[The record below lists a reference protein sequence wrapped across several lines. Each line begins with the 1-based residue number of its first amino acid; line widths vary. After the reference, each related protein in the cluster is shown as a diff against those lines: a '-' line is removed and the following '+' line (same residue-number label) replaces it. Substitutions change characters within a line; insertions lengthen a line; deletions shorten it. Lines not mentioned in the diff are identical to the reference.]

1 MNGYREWF
9 QDQARDLV
17 MWGIGEAEETSGIP
31 LWNNVI
37 NSASHDI
44 KEYITEQLETEFLQR
59 HPEAI
64 EYPEVVNM
72 SHQIMYPTE
81 KKTLQEFWTGWEN
94 NLERAKENR
103 SWFHD
108 EMAKKPYEAPRWQ
121 EPTKAVDAIDF
132 NITRPEVPDKHKAHP
147 LVYGEEYIDTAKPV
161 TIESEDPERI
171 NFSAEPRPIPDIPK
185 DVALDKDSIHIVKK
199 GDVLSKIAKK
209 YGVSV
214 NDIMKENNIKHQDRI
229 YPDQEIRIPSRGNI
243 SGEQRL
249 PTYTPEEIENFADS
263 VANDTTLRLKDES
276 RLKFDNKHKDLYKA
290 MIYAESNFG
299 RFNFNPES
307 NAIGPA
313 QLTGIAIKD
322 LKERSKYK
330 NEESLKNDVRTNL
343 KGGWWLLQDQGLKV
357 PIGNNGKKLE
367 RYSHREY
374 MPFDYALIA
383 YNAGRATAKSWLDAV
398 SKKRKDEAR
407 INYDDP
413 TIGSDDW
420 VSDDLWHA
428 ANVDA
433 LNRSKPFKPD
443 DVDLL
448 FKAIQKQSLYN
459 TRDKALAKLNEIL
472 IYIKNA
478 RGYYENI
485 NRGNQ

>member
-17 MWGIGEAEETSGIP
+17 MWGIGKAEETSGIP

-44 KEYITEQLETEFLQR
+44 KEYITEQFETEFLQR

-72 SHQIMYPTE
+72 SHEIMYPTE

-171 NFSAEPRPIPDIPK
+171 NFSAEPRPTPDTPK

-214 NDIMKENNIKHQDRI
+214 NDIIKENDIKNRNQI
-229 YPDQEIRIPSRGNI
+229 YPNQKIIIPRSISKILVEDKDAKELAGEEAVEAVEKLVEEKLGRKLKPVEKKIVSYEGFVDGIYKDPKQNKSINAWGVGQTGKYMTKDGDKYTIDGFLNKVNEAIGWAEDTFPNWANLSVELKNEIIASYYRGGINKWPNTKKHI
-243 SGEQRL
+243 IDGNWGEAFK
-249 PTYTPEEIENFADS
+249 EILN
-263 VANDTTLRLKDES
+263 NDEYRKTKLGGVIK
-276 RLKFDNKHKDLYKA
+276 
-290 MIYAESNFG
+290 
-299 RFNFNPES
+299 RFNNFFS
-307 NAIGPA
+307 
-313 QLTGIAIKD
+313 
-322 LKERSKYK
+322 
-330 NEESLKNDVRTNL
+330 
-343 KGGWWLLQDQGLKV
+343 
-357 PIGNNGKKLE
+357 
-367 RYSHREY
+367 
-374 MPFDYALIA
+374 ALI
-383 YNAGRATAKSWLDAV
+383 NENT
-398 SKKRKDEAR
+398 KK
-407 INYDDP
+407 
-413 TIGSDDW
+413 
-420 VSDDLWHA
+420 
-428 ANVDA
+428 
-433 LNRSKPFKPD
+433 
-443 DVDLL
+443 
-448 FKAIQKQSLYN
+448 
-459 TRDKALAKLNEIL
+459 
-472 IYIKNA
+472 
-478 RGYYENI
+478 
-485 NRGNQ
+485 

>member
-214 NDIMKENNIKHQDRI
+214 NDIIKENDIKNRNQI
-229 YPDQEIRIPSRGNI
+229 YPNQKIIIPRSI
-243 SGEQRL
+243 SKILVEDKDAKELAGEEAVEAVEKL
-249 PTYTPEEIENFADS
+249 VEEK
-263 VANDTTLRLKDES
+263 LGRKLKPVE
-276 RLKFDNKHKDLYKA
+276 
-290 MIYAESNFG
+290 
-299 RFNFNPES
+299 
-307 NAIGPA
+307 
-313 QLTGIAIKD
+313 
-322 LKERSKYK
+322 
-330 NEESLKNDVRTNL
+330 
-343 KGGWWLLQDQGLKV
+343 
-357 PIGNNGKKLE
+357 KK
-367 RYSHREY
+367 
-374 MPFDYALIA
+374 I
-383 YNAGRATAKSWLDAV
+383 V
-398 SKKRKDEAR
+398 S
-407 INYDDP
+407 
-413 TIGSDDW
+413 
-420 VSDDLWHA
+420 
-428 ANVDA
+428 
-433 LNRSKPFKPD
+433 
-443 DVDLL
+443 
-448 FKAIQKQSLYN
+448 
-459 TRDKALAKLNEIL
+459 
-472 IYIKNA
+472 
-478 RGYYENI
+478 
-485 NRGNQ
+485 